1 MKGVS
6 MAKRLLT
13 SIVSLGFVTSVL
25 IATPAQAET
34 TLKGAGSSY
43 ANKFITTCAVNDAN
57 TAVSYNPGGSGAGR
71 TAFTNGTVDFGAS
84 DAATAFSSLT
94 FTGKRAGYTQSKFS
108 YIPIVGG
115 PIAVLYNIPGIKSGE
130 IRLDADAIAKIY
142 SGKVTK
148 WNDPVI
154 ANLQTPAV
162 KSKLPNKAIRV
173 AYRAASSGTSENFT
187 DYLRQSVPSVWTKPK
202 NTTIASGN
210 PAGRMPAGS
219 IGGANAQALVSTVK
233 STQFAIGYADL
244 ADASS
249 SNVPFATVKNANGEW
264 VAPTSAAAS
273 KFLAAFSTGA
283 GFNATTGAVTLDFK
297 RKIPGAYNMS
307 LLAYAMVDIG
317 SAGAGTAKAAQVK
330 AFVKYMLNTCG
341 PSKAAS
347 MGYSPISGALKTKAL
362 AIADRIS

>member
-1 MKGVS
+1 

-13 SIVSLGFVTSVL
+13 SIVSLGVLTSVL
-25 IATPAQAET
+25 LASPVQANEAK
-34 TLKGAGSSY
+34 LKGAGSSY
-43 ANKFITTCAVNDAN
+43 ANKFITTCAVLDPD

-71 TAFTNGTVDFGAS
+71 TAFANGTVDFGAS
-84 DAATAFSSLT
+84 DAASSISSWSGT
-94 FTGKRAGYTQSKFS
+94 RSGHSSSKFS

-115 PIAVLYNIPGIKSGE
+115 PIAILYNLPGIKSGE

-142 SGKVTK
+142 SGKVKT

-154 ANLQTPAV
+154 ANLQTAAV
-162 KSKLPNKAIRV
+162 KKKLPKNAIRV
-173 AYRAASSGTSENFT
+173 AFRSASSGTSENFT
-187 DYLRQSVPSVWTKPK
+187 DYLRQTVPSVWTKPK

-233 STQFAIGYADL
+233 STKFSIGYADL

-249 SNVPFATVKNANGEW
+249 SKVPFATIRNANGEW
-264 VAPTSAAAS
+264 IAPTSDSAS

-283 GFNATTGAVTLDFK
+283 GFNSSTGAVTLDFK
-297 RKIPGAYNMS
+297 RKISGAYNMS
-307 LLAYAMVDIG
+307 LLTYAMVDIN
-317 SAGAGTAKAAQVK
+317 AGTAKAPEVK

-341 PSKAAS
+341 PQKAAS
-347 MGYSPISGALKTKAL
+347 IGYSPISGALLTRAN

>member
-1 MKGVS
+1 

-13 SIVSLGFVTSVL
+13 SIVSLGFAASVL

-43 ANKFITTCAVNDAN
+43 ANKFITTCAVNDPN
-57 TAVSYNPGGSGAGR
+57 TAVSYNPGGSGSGR
-71 TAFTNGTVDFGAS
+71 TAFANGTVDFGAS
-84 DAATAFSSLT
+84 DAASTISSSSWSGT
-94 FTGKRAGYTQSKFS
+94 RAGYSSAKFS
-108 YIPIVGG
+108 YIPVVGG

-130 IRLDADAIAKIY
+130 IRLDADAIALIY
-142 SGKVTK
+142 SGKVKT

-154 ANLQTPAV
+154 AKLQTAAV
-162 KSKLPNKAIRV
+162 AKKLPKNAIRV

-187 DYLRQSVPSVWTKPK
+187 DYLRQTAPNVWTKPK

-210 PAGRMPAGS
+210 PAGKMPSGS

-233 STQFAIGYADL
+233 KTKFAIGYADL

-264 VAPTSAAAS
+264 VAPTSESAS

-283 GFNATTGAVTLDFK
+283 GFNASTGAVTLDFK
-297 RKIPGAYNMS
+297 KKIPGAYNMS

-317 SAGAGTAKAAQVK
+317 AGTAKAPQVK
-330 AFVKYMLNTCG
+330 AFVEYMLNTCG
-341 PSKAAS
+341 PQKAAS
-347 MGYSPISGALKTKAL
+347 IGYSPISGELKNKAL
-362 AIADRIS
+362 AIAARIS